1 MDTYQRKE
9 TSMRTFLFLLCILSF
24 SALSAPQMDKE
35 GWLPFVL
42 TNGAVLIE
50 IEVAGKPATAL
61 IDSGSE
67 INGIS
72 RSYVDANK
80 AQLSFGERIRLKG
93 VVGEEEL
100 AMVTA
105 FAVSIFG
112 QQTRFSDL
120 VPMQFGESVLLLGQ
134 PFLRNF
140 IVQFDYPRQKIRL
153 LPHAAVDMNKV
164 ANLEVKQGRGRN
176 LPAIK
181 VDIAKDESLWL
192 TLDTGNTGGL
202 LVTRQTAESQG
213 WLKSLPSIK
222 HDVSGVV
229 GDGQAETFQIP
240 YLKIGPYELEGVFV
254 TIPAEGQQ
262 MNITDK
268 TSRLTAGVQKGIQ
281 TKGLLGY
288 DILKHF
294 VLTLDTKNWHAHI
307 AAP

>member
-1 MDTYQRKE
+1 
-9 TSMRTFLFLLCILSF
+9 MRTFLVLLCFLSF
-24 SALSAPQMDKE
+24 SALSVPQMDKD

-42 TNGAVLIE
+42 NNGAVLIE
-50 IEVAGKPATAL
+50 IEVAGQQSTAL

-67 INGIS
+67 INGIN
-72 RSYVDANK
+72 RNYVDAHK
-80 AQLSFGERIRLKG
+80 DQLNFGERIRLKG
-93 VVGEEEL
+93 VIGEEEL
-100 AMVTA
+100 AMVTG
-105 FAVSIFG
+105 FSVSIFG
-112 QQTRFSDL
+112 QQTKFSDL

-140 IVQFDYPRQKIRL
+140 VVQFDYPRQKIRL
-153 LPHAAVDMNKV
+153 LPHSMVDMNKV
-164 ANLEVKQGRGRN
+164 ANLEIKQGRGRN

-181 VDIAKDESLWL
+181 VDIAKDESVWL

-202 LVTRQTAESQG
+202 LVTRQMAEGQG

-222 HDVSGVV
+222 HEVSGVV
-229 GDGQAETFQIP
+229 GEGQAETFQIP

-254 TIPAEGQQ
+254 TVPAEGQK
-262 MNITDK
+262 MNISDK
-268 TSRLTAGVQKGIQ
+268 SSRVTAGVQKGIQ